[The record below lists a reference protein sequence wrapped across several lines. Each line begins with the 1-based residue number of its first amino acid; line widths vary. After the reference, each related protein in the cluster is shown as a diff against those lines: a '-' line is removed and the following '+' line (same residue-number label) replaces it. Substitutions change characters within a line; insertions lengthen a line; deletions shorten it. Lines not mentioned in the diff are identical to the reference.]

1 MCGVSGVAA
10 VRRNVGDGL
19 RGNVE
24 GMERWL
30 RMIRV
35 SIVGAR
41 GRMGSTVVDAVGRAG
56 DMTLSQSVD
65 AGGDLASITAD
76 NTDVAVEFT
85 VPSASRKNVLGLIKS
100 GVNVVVGT
108 TGWDED
114 GLDAVR
120 GALGSSDHTGQ
131 SVVIAPNY
139 ALSAVLMERFAAQA
153 ARYFESAEIV
163 EMHHPDKVDAPSGT
177 ALHTAHVVAQARADA
192 GLGPM
197 PDATTGQAESRGQV
211 IDGVHVH
218 AVRLRGLNA
227 HEEVLLGNQGE
238 QLMLRADSFDR
249 SSFMPGVLMAVR
261 SAASGNRPGLTVGLG
276 ALLD

>member
-1 MCGVSGVAA
+1 
-10 VRRNVGDGL
+10 
-19 RGNVE
+19 
-24 GMERWL
+24 
-30 RMIRV
+30 MIRV